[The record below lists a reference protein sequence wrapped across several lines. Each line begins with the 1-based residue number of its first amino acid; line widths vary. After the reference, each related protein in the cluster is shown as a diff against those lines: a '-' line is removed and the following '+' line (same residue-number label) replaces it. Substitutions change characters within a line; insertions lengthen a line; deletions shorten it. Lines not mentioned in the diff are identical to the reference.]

1 MYDKQRRRIIEFV
14 LLSQLLRR
22 AEKSKKS
29 NDGDSAYA
37 SRSSVSYAAQAC
49 PANKPEFILAV
60 SNLSH
65 RTKASLKAYMEKFGT
80 VSKVILPCAM
90 INNKAFIFFNDG
102 KYPLRLQH
110 ELDDNKIY
118 VSLQASETFLNASR
132 SIMLCKVGHAPE
144 FAFDSHDVWIH
155 FSQFGVITNLT
166 PPNQNLGNDGYEFC
180 FLKFLDYAS
189 ASKAL
194 SASPHNFGSVWVVA
208 RKAKDF

>member
-1 MYDKQRRRIIEFV
+1 MMEILLTHRDLLYHTRLKLVQQINLSLFSQFQTWVIEPKLPWKLIWRSLEPSRKSFCRARWSTTK
-14 LLSQLLRR
+14 LLS
-22 AEKSKKS
+22 
-29 NDGDSAYA
+29 
-37 SRSSVSYAAQAC
+37 SS
-49 PANKPEFILAV
+49 
-60 SNLSH
+60 
-65 RTKASLKAYMEKFGT
+65 TMESIHWGC
-80 VSKVILPCAM
+80 S
-90 INNKAFIFFNDG
+90 
-102 KYPLRLQH
+102 

>member
-37 SRSSVSYAAQAC
+37 SRSSLSYAAQAC

-65 RTKASLKAYMEKFGT
+65 RTTATSFKAYMEKFGT
-80 VSKVILPCAM
+80 VSKVILPGTM
-90 INNKAFIFFNDG
+90 INNKAFVFFKCFNDG

-144 FAFDSHDVWIH
+144 FAFDSHDV
-155 FSQFGVITNLT
+155 
-166 PPNQNLGNDGYEFC
+166 
-180 FLKFLDYAS
+180 
-189 ASKAL
+189 
-194 SASPHNFGSVWVVA
+194 
-208 RKAKDF
+208 